1 MRDAK
6 EGLNEGLL
14 MIPGPVH
21 LHERI
26 IRAMARQMISHR
38 SSDFEEVFSYCIEAL
53 KPLFGTKG
61 DVVVIS
67 GSGTAG
73 MEAAIA
79 SFSSVRK
86 FTCIDNGKF
95 GERFAK
101 IASRYAEV
109 DHLRFEWGKSI
120 DLNAVEA
127 SLADGSEAVA
137 FVHNETSTGILN
149 PAREIAK
156 IAKKYNAL
164 VIMDGITSVGGD
176 EVRMDEWGIDVAV
189 VGSQKCIGAPPGL
202 AAVAI
207 GKKAWDYYSERAPF
221 YLDLKSYVKKA
232 EGNQTPYT
240 PAVPL
245 FLAFAEALKIIEE
258 EGLEERIKRHRVL
271 SKAVRTWAS
280 EAGLELFPELNEYS
294 SYSNTVTAIRM
305 PEAVT
310 DKELRGKLREEFG
323 ITISGGQE
331 HLKGKIFRIGTM
343 GNVTRFHVL
352 ATLSAI
358 ESILVKKNAIKPA
371 IHAAVEVMEEL

>member
-1 MRDAK
+1 MK
-6 EGLNEGLL
+6 EGLL

-26 IRAMARQMISHR
+26 IRAMARQMVSHR
-38 SSDFEEVFSYCIEAL
+38 SGDFEEIFSYCIEAL

-61 DVVVIS
+61 DIAIIS

-79 SFSSVRK
+79 SFSSIKK

-101 IASRYAEV
+101 IASKYSEV
-109 DHLRFEWGKSI
+109 DHIRFEWGKSI
-120 DLNAVEA
+120 DLDAVEA
-127 SLADGSEAVA
+127 SLAEGSEAVT

-149 PAREIAK
+149 PAEGIVR
-156 IAKKYNAL
+156 IAKKYDAL

-176 EVRMDEWGIDVAV
+176 EVKMDEWGVDVAV

-207 GKKAWDYYSERAPF
+207 GKKAWDYYNERVPF
-221 YLDLKSYVKKA
+221 YLDLRSYVKKA
-232 EGNQTPYT
+232 ESNQTPYT

-245 FLAFAEALKIIEE
+245 FLALAEALKIIEE
-258 EGLEERIKRHRVL
+258 EGLEERIKRHRIL
-271 SKAVRTWAS
+271 SKAVRAWAN
-280 EAGLELFPELNEYS
+280 EAGLDLFPELNEYS
-294 SYSNTVTAIRM
+294 GYSNTVTAIKM
-305 PEAVT
+305 PEGVT
-310 DKELRGKLREEFG
+310 DKELRGTLREEFG

-343 GNVTRFHVL
+343 GNITKFHVL

-358 ESILVKKNAIKPA
+358 ESILIKKKAIKPA
-371 IHAAVEVMEEL
+371 LHAAVEVMEEI